1 MWHKLNLIYYKFQEK
16 KLLSLFLIK
25 FTVNNFTHDVLIWR
39 LKFIYCIFYLVLQAT
54 FLELIFIWYFSIK
67 SFYFESCFENLFAK
81 VLAVLDSKWND
92 IMFIF
97 MFYNFYP
104 YFLIPFP
111 QLCWV
116 FFFEIYLIRPCF
128 TRDAHLSEKPFEQP
142 IYTDKKSS
150 IFWWNNF
157 IFQSVFWWV

>member
-16 KLLSLFLIK
+16 KLLSLFLIE

-67 SFYFESCFENLFAK
+67 SFYFESCFESLFAQ

-116 FFFEIYLIRPCF
+116 FFRDILNKALFYAWCALIGKAIW
-128 TRDAHLSEKPFEQP
+128 TADL
-142 IYTDKKSS
+142 Y
-150 IFWWNNF
+150 W
-157 IFQSVFWWV
+157 